1 MIIKKKMKKRMG
13 MVLVLPVLFF
23 VLDAGSPASEEQW
36 IDWIRDQATIDKAAL
51 KQKPGMLY
59 FYADPTSSVDVAGET
74 ERWDPLMVKLGLP
87 EETLSDKDVVALSRN
102 FSCFSINLKLF
113 PHLFTN
119 YDVWVYPTVIFTDP
133 WGNEVSRA
141 SGIVSADALIPLMQ
155 VFPTDYSAVFIWN
168 GVLEEDEKNF
178 EALKGMAE
186 FYLELGAWEK
196 SNTFF
201 DSALKTRQARESE
214 ETRESIM
221 LVIGLNGLR
230 MREYKAAQ
238 KTFETSLDLIRD
250 GKERDKI
257 LLGLILAQ
265 LGQDKIGAAE
275 KYLKKLMSQHPD
287 SPAVRQAER
296 YIQSVKDSKK

>member
-1 MIIKKKMKKRMG
+1 MKKRMG
-13 MVLVLPVLFF
+13 IVLVLPLLFSI
-23 VLDAGSPASEEQW
+23 LDAGSSASEEQR

-51 KQKPGMLY
+51 KQRPGMLY
-59 FYADPTSSVDVAGET
+59 FFADPTTSADVVEET

-113 PHLFTN
+113 PHLFTKYN
-119 YDVWVYPTVIFTDP
+119 VWVYPTVIFADP

-141 SGIVSADALIPLMQ
+141 SGIVSAAALIPLMQ
-155 VFPTDYSAVFIWN
+155 VFPTDYTAVFNWN

-201 DSALKTRQARESE
+201 ESALKTRQARQSE

-221 LVIGLNGLR
+221 LVIGLNELR
-230 MREYKAAQ
+230 MRDYKGAQ
-238 KTFETSLDLIRD
+238 KSFENCFDMIRD
-250 GKERDKI
+250 GIERDKI

-265 LGQDKIGAAE
+265 LGQDKIGGAE
-275 KYLKKLMSQHPD
+275 KYLKKLKSQHPD
-287 SPAVRQAER
+287 SPAVQQAER

>member
-1 MIIKKKMKKRMG
+1 MKKWMG
-13 MVLVLPVLFF
+13 IVLVLPLLFSI
-23 VLDAGSPASEEQW
+23 LDAGSSASEEQR

-59 FYADPTSSVDVAGET
+59 FFADPTTSADVVEET

-102 FSCFSINLKLF
+102 FSCFSINLKLI
-113 PHLFTN
+113 PHIFTN
-119 YDVWVYPTVIFTDP
+119 YNVWVYPTVIYTDP

-141 SGIVSADALIPLMQ
+141 SGIVSAAALIPLME
-155 VFPTDYSAVFIWN
+155 VFPTDYSAVFNWN

-201 DSALKTRQARESE
+201 ESALKTRPARESE

-221 LVIGLNGLR
+221 LVIGLNELR
-230 MREYKAAQ
+230 MREYMVAQ
-238 KTFETSLDLIRD
+238 KTFDTCLELIRD
-250 GKERDKI
+250 GIERDKI

-275 KYLKKLMSQHPD
+275 KYLKKLKSQHPD
-287 SPAVRQAER
+287 SPAVQQAER

>member
-1 MIIKKKMKKRMG
+1 MTMKNWMG
-13 MVLVLPVLFF
+13 LVLVLPLLFSVLN
-23 VLDAGSPASEEQW
+23 AGSSASEEQR

-59 FYADPTSSVDVAGET
+59 FFADPTTSADVVEET

-113 PHLFTN
+113 PHIFTN
-119 YDVWVYPTVIFTDP
+119 YNVWVYPTVIYTDP

-141 SGIVSADALIPLMQ
+141 SGIVSAAALIPLME
-155 VFPTDYSAVFIWN
+155 VFPTDYSAVFNWN

-201 DSALKTRQARESE
+201 ESALKTRQARESE

-221 LVIGLNGLR
+221 LVIGLNELR
-230 MREYKAAQ
+230 MREYMVAQ
-238 KTFETSLDLIRD
+238 KTFENCLELIRN
-250 GKERDKI
+250 GKERDKF

-275 KYLKKLMSQHPD
+275 KYLKKLKSQHPD
-287 SPAVRQAER
+287 SPAVQQAER

>member
-1 MIIKKKMKKRMG
+1 MTMKKRMG
-13 MVLVLPVLFF
+13 IVLVLPLLFSVLN
-23 VLDAGSPASEEQW
+23 AGSSASEEQR

-59 FYADPTSSVDVAGET
+59 FFADPTTSADVVEET

-113 PHLFTN
+113 PHIFTN
-119 YDVWVYPTVIFTDP
+119 YNVWVYPTVIYTDP

-141 SGIVSADALIPLMQ
+141 SGIVSAAALIPLME
-155 VFPTDYSAVFIWN
+155 VFPTDYSAVFNWN

-196 SNTFF
+196 SNAFF
-201 DSALKTRQARESE
+201 EGALKTRQARESE

-221 LVIGLNGLR
+221 LVIGLNELR
-230 MREYKAAQ
+230 MREYKEAQ
-238 KTFETSLDLIRD
+238 KTFDTCLELIRD
-250 GKERDKI
+250 GIERDKI

-275 KYLKKLMSQHPD
+275 KYLKKLKSQHPD
-287 SPAVRQAER
+287 SPAVQQAER